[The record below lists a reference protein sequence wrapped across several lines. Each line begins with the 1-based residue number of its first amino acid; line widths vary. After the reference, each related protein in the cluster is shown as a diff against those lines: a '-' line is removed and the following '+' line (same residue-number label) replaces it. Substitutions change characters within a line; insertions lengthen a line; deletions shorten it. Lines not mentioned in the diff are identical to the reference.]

1 MKPITNAMN
10 IAKTIKQTPVG
21 MSLLANGFCGTSAAT
36 PIHTVIAH
44 EAMKT
49 MLPRTNPTIFE
60 QVVDEDIVTLFD
72 KSCTYTRYFSI
83 FLSV

>member
-1 MKPITNAMN
+1 MKPITDAMH
-10 IAKTIKQTPVG
+10 IEKTIKQTPVG

-44 EAMKT
+44 DAIKT

-60 QVVDEDIVTLFD
+60 QVVDENIITLFD
-72 KSCTYTRYFSI
+72 TSYTFDDS
-83 FLSV
+83 FQFF